1 MPTSYRSIYFV
12 HYSLHYWG
20 FLAEITNSWN
30 RYCKAAAEFFNFL
43 ATLINV
49 APLGTFSPR
58 MSAVEW
64 ISIGSSSTP
73 IVLSD
78 VVIDQASAL
87 LSDSFVRSLFRR
99 AMNDEALET
108 QKVIDT
114 KTDKDKKHE
123 QDLEEVGFSSVAS
136 VAAKEAMIDR
146 TRSFWQSSKWAKKLS
161 KSMVR
166 F

>member
-1 MPTSYRSIYFV
+1 
-12 HYSLHYWG
+12 
-20 FLAEITNSWN
+20 
-30 RYCKAAAEFFNFL
+30 
-43 ATLINV
+43 
-49 APLGTFSPR
+49 